1 VDIDLVVEL
10 ATGGRSSRCIFSV
23 PAIEVSLLVIF
34 MAGRI
39 TQTWEEEAVP
49 ASGEAATF
57 GKVIAWNDY
66 YLYHELAA
74 SDRSTASLAI
84 IIL

>member
-10 ATGGRSSRCIFSV
+10 ATGGRSSRYILSA

-39 TQTWEEEAVP
+39 TQTSEEGAVP
-49 ASGEAATF
+49 ALRDPATV
-57 GKVIAWNDY
+57 GNAIAWNDY

-74 SDRSTASLAI
+74 SDRSTASLAVVV
-84 IIL
+84 L

>member
-1 VDIDLVVEL
+1 VAIDLVVEL
-10 ATGGRSSRCIFSV
+10 ATGGRSSRWILSV

-49 ASGEAATF
+49 ALRDPATF
-57 GKVIAWNDY
+57 GNVIASNDY
-66 YLYHELAA
+66 YLYP
-74 SDRSTASLAI
+74 
-84 IIL
+84 

>member
-10 ATGGRSSRCIFSV
+10 ATGGRSSRWILSV

-49 ASGEAATF
+49 ASRDAATF
-57 GKVIAWNDY
+57 GNVIVRNDY
-66 YLYHELAA
+66 YLYHEPAA
-74 SDRSTASLAI
+74 SDRSTASLAF